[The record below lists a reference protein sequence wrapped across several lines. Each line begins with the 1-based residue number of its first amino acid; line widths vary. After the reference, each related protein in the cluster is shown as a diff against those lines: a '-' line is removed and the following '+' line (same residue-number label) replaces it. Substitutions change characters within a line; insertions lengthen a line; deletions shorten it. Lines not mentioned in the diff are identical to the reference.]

1 MGTKET
7 IPEDDL
13 DKRFFM
19 LRKRASH
26 RIPSHGKRFY
36 ICSLS
41 RKIVVYKG
49 QLTSDQLWT
58 YFPDLSDPLYD
69 TYLALVHTRFSTNTF
84 PSWERAHP
92 LRMLAHNGEIN
103 TLRGNV
109 NFMKAREGIMF
120 NDEYGDKLKTLYPVV
135 EPNLSDS
142 GSADCV
148 LEFLVHA
155 GNRKLPEVSRLKVN
169 KNR

>member
-1 MGTKET
+1 MT
-7 IPEDDL
+7 
-13 DKRFFM
+13 
-19 LRKRASH
+19 H
-26 RIPSHGKRFY
+26 RIPRPGARFY

-41 RKIVVYKG
+41 PDVIVYKG
-49 QLTSDQLWT
+49 QLTSTQVWT
-58 YFPDLSDPLYD
+58 YFSDLDVSIFVIKNWKGKTWVIIFLFQYQRPEYE
-69 TYLALVHTRFSTNTF
+69 TYLAMVHTRFSTNTF

-109 NFMKAREGIMF
+109 NYMKAREGLMSSERF
-120 NDEYGDKLKTLYPVV
+120 GKRALAELYPVV

-148 LEFLVHA
+148 LEFLVRA
-155 GNRKLPEVSRLKVN
+155 GGRSLPEV
-169 KNR
+169 